1 MTLPIRYF
9 DYFFI
14 TRPILFLPGWATLIA
29 GYLAASSR
37 LNFIDQFLNGK
48 FSSEI
53 WNTTLF
59 LGIVSFSFAMG
70 GSFILNQLRDVS
82 TDRKNNKLFL
92 LGEGHVPIRHGYVES
107 FLLLSISLITGFK
120 IGYLFFVVLVVGL
133 LMAYIYNLPPFD
145 FKNKP
150 IWGLF
155 SNMAIGW
162 LAFVIG
168 WVLLE
173 PINSVLIIGSLP
185 YLFFNT
191 GLYFLTTLPDIEG
204 DAASHKITFAVKYG
218 LAVTVWMSIF
228 SFLVAVSLALFLN
241 DQLILMTLVLFT
253 PFVIGMIIYRSVSS
267 AIMVVKTGIV
277 SFCLVVSVE
286 LPFYLVVMMALLL
299 FTRYYYKRRFQF
311 EYPNLKGD

>member
-1 MTLPIRYF
+1 M
-9 DYFFI
+9 
-14 TRPILFLPGWATLIA
+14 IA

-37 LNFIDQFLNGK
+37 LNFIDQFLDGE

-120 IGYLFFVVLVVGL
+120 IGYSFFVVLVVGL

-286 LPFYLVVMMALLL
+286 LPFYWVVMMALLL